1 MLPQIHLP
9 TMKHLLHTLLLG
21 LLTVVMVIDC
31 PAASH
36 RPASQPNIIVIFS
49 DDQGQHD
56 VGCYGSEFPT
66 PNIDKIAQNGA
77 RLTDFYVAAPV
88 CTPSRFGLLTGQLP
102 NRSKDKLLG
111 ALMFLEGPD
120 KHRGIRPQETTIA
133 SVLREAG
140 YRTGLIGKW
149 HLGHGEPGFLPHH
162 HGFDYAFGST
172 GGCNDY
178 FTTHYGIQPDWYR
191 NGQRIT
197 PPGYVT
203 DILTDEAVHFINQPA
218 KQPFFLYLT
227 YTAPHFAKGWD
238 PINNVTT
245 NTMQSKVQHLK
256 RFLDIKDPL
265 RREFAGMVAAM
276 DDGIGRVMQA
286 LRVSGQEENTLVI
299 FACDNGGDPKY
310 GGNNEPFR
318 GVKNTV
324 YEGGVRV
331 PCVMQWPGHIAPGSV
346 VHQPLTTLDFFPT
359 FCDLAGVSIKGR
371 KLDGTNFLPAVM
383 NGQTFSRDLF
393 WQMLTGDALRSG
405 DWKYVRIGKET
416 MLFNL
421 ATDPYEQ
428 KNLAAQEGKK
438 LAELQAIH
446 AKIASDFGPRIETG
460 RE

>member
-1 MLPQIHLP
+1 MNIQR
-9 TMKHLLHTLLLG
+9 LLLTLLLLG
-21 LLTVVMVIDC
+21 GITAPAQAKDWR
-31 PAASH
+31 PAA
-36 RPASQPNIIVIFS
+36 QPNILVIFS

-56 VGCYGSEFPT
+56 VGCFGSEIPT
-66 PNIDKIAQNGA
+66 PNIDGIAKNGVK
-77 RLTDFYVAAPV
+77 LTDFYVAAPV
-88 CTPSRFGLLTGQLP
+88 CTPSRFGLLTGTYP
-102 NRSKDKLLG
+102 NRSQDNLLG
-111 ALMFLEGPD
+111 ALMFLEGRD

-149 HLGHGEPGFLPHH
+149 HLGHGAPEFLPHH

-178 FTTHYGIQPDWYR
+178 FTTHYGITPDWYR
-191 NGQRIT
+191 NGERVV

-203 DILTDEAVHFINQPA
+203 DTLTEEAVHFIKRPS

-245 NTMQSKVQHLK
+245 NSMQSKVEHLK
-256 RFLDIKDPL
+256 RFPDIKDPL
-265 RREFAGMVAAM
+265 RREFAGMVAAL
-276 DDGIGRVMQA
+276 DDGIGKVIQA
-286 LRVSGQEENTLVI
+286 LQASGQEENTLVI
-299 FACDNGGDPKY
+299 FVTDNGGDPKY

-331 PCVMQWPGHIAPGSV
+331 PCVMQWPGHIPPRTVSS
-346 VHQPLTTLDFFPT
+346 QPLTTLDFFPT
-359 FCDLAGVSIKGR
+359 FCEVAGVSTSGR
-371 KLDGTNFLPAVM
+371 RLDGMNFLPAVVE
-383 NGQTFSRDLF
+383 GKTYSRELF

-405 DWKYVRIGKET
+405 DWKYLQIGKET

-421 ATDPYEQ
+421 SKDPYEQ
-428 KNLAAQEGKK
+428 NNLATKEPGK
-438 LAELQAIH
+438 LAELQAAH
-446 AKIASDFGPRIETG
+446 AKIVGSFSPRIETG
-460 RE
+460 TER